1 MTAEGLCH
9 LYAEGGNREQLLSS
23 FLVAQNSGVVFHQTG
38 GEMMGPVFF
47 SDEIQIG
54 CGGWVQHSLNRF
66 SPGIA
71 YGTGGQ
77 ASPSVSVIGSVSL
90 KMSSGKVAIEIFES
104 IDHRGIALKPNP
116 FLESI

>member
-1 MTAEGLCH
+1 MCFAFFWV
-9 LYAEGGNREQLLSS
+9 NSRVREELLSP

-47 SDEIQIG
+47 GDEIQIG

-66 SPGIA
+66 SPGIT
-71 YGTGGQ
+71 YGPGGQ

-90 KMSSGKVAIEIFES
+90 KMNSGKVAIEIFES